1 VADALDHDIRIRLA
15 KLEDRQSIAD
25 LIADYCRGVD
35 RCDDALLRSTYWP
48 DAVDNHGVSDSPA
61 MAFCDRVIPILKETC
76 LATMHLVANS
86 RVELAGDEAFGETYV
101 VAYHVLKAAAH
112 LDRFMGE
119 EPAQAVRAAFAETPA
134 DAPFAYNAGARFL
147 DRFER
152 RGGEWRVAARTV
164 VYDWMRQTPLPDD
177 QAPATFG
184 LRQPTG
190 GRKPDDPIYALIAG
204 LGA

>member
-1 VADALDHDIRIRLA
+1 VADALDLDLSARLA
-15 KLEDRQSIAD
+15 RLEDRQRIAD

-48 DAVDNHGVSDSPA
+48 DAIDDHGAGESPA

-86 RVELAGDEAFGETYV
+86 RVELAGDNAVGETYV
-101 VAYHVLKAAAH
+101 VAYHVLKSPAH

-119 EPAQAVRAAFAETPA
+119 EPARAVRAAFPGTAA
-134 DAPFAYNAGARFL
+134 DAPFEYNAGARFL

-152 RGGEWRVAARTV
+152 RGGEWRFAHRRVVFEWSQAHPADAAFKLNSRIH
-164 VYDWMRQTPLPDD
+164 
-177 QAPATFG
+177 
-184 LRQPTG
+184 
-190 GRKPDDPIYALIAG
+190 GRKDPSDPSYALFAG
-204 LGA
+204 R